1 MNLREMMDGYS
12 DEGLTRELAASRVC
26 QDIILKAISEGPL
39 NRNVT
44 IKGGVVMRSIT
55 KNNRR
60 STRDVDLDFIHYSLD
75 DESIRTFV
83 QKLIDVVSKDRLN
96 EIIRLLIF
104 EDTEMYEDSMDDI
117 VKRVSSTFKDEQ
129 YLRRV
134 SGSRQRWV
142 DDDIHEIA
150 GGIISY
156 LEKL

>member
-1 MNLREMMDGYS
+1 MEQSFVEKLRSLLKFGS
-12 DEGLTRELAASRVC
+12 NSRRYR
-26 QDIILKAISEGPL
+26 DIFD
-39 NRNVT
+39 
-44 IKGGVVMRSIT
+44 M
-55 KNNRR
+55 
-60 STRDVDLDFIHYSLD
+60 YY
-75 DESIRTFV
+75 
-83 QKLIDVVSKDRLN
+83 LIDVVSKDRLN

-156 LEKL
+156 LKKL